1 MFSVEELKQWPERLF
16 SLQDADFEALA
27 IKVFRYQATNNE
39 VYREYLQL
47 QNVDIEKVERLHQI
61 PFLPIELFKSHIVV
75 TGHAT
80 PEIVFESSRTT
91 GQIPSQHVVLD
102 AGLYHKI
109 YVEGFKRAF
118 GPVKD
123 HCILAL
129 LPSYLERGNSS
140 LVYMAQGLMK
150 ESNHPDNGFYL
161 NNLAE
166 LITAIKRLLNA
177 GTPTLLLGV
186 SFALLD
192 MAEEFAL
199 SLGHIKVMET
209 GGMKG
214 RRRELLREELHDIL
228 KSAFQLP
235 HIYSEYGM
243 TELLSQ
249 AYTDG
254 SEWFAPPTWM
264 RALARD
270 AYDPLDTYAT
280 PSSGGLNVID
290 LGNIHSCAFIATS
303 DLTTIHADG
312 RRFKVLGR
320 MDINETRG
328 CNLMVG

>member
-1 MFSVEELKQWPERLF
+1 VFSVEELKQWPERLF

-27 IKVFRYQATNNE
+27 IKVFRYQATYNE
-39 VYREYLQL
+39 VYSKYVQL
-47 QNVDIEKVERLHQI
+47 RNVDIEKVERLYQI
-61 PFLPIELFKSHIVV
+61 PFLPIELFKSHIVI

-80 PEIVFESSRTT
+80 PELVFESSRTT
-91 GQIPSQHVVLD
+91 GQISSQHVVLD

-109 YVEGFKRAF
+109 YFEGFKRVF
-118 GPVKD
+118 GTVKD

-150 ESNHPDNGFYL
+150 ESGHPDNGFYL
-161 NNLAE
+161 DNLVE
-166 LITAIKRLLNA
+166 LTTAIKGLLNA

-192 MAEEFAL
+192 MAEEFVL
-199 SLGHIKVMET
+199 PLGHIKVMET

-214 RRRELLREELHDIL
+214 RRRELLREQLHDIL

-264 RALARD
+264 RVLARD

-280 PSSGGLNVID
+280 PASGGLNVID

-303 DLTTIHADG
+303 DLTAIHSDG

-320 MDINETRG
+320 MDISETRG